1 MNKQELETIL
11 KDNFQ
16 DNFRIEVDYST
27 NNKEIISLYWLD
39 GTPASTVKNILQ
51 IERLKN
57 KLNGQKIILFR
68 NLSNAYILEK
78 FEILTK
84 EFKFLNNTL
93 KKLKK
98 EHDAGVIFYNSY
110 STTYSLINKTIKNK
124 FQYSSLF
131 KDKTPESVESLINL
145 YFKY

>member
-11 KDNFQ
+11 KENFQ

-39 GTPASTVKNILQ
+39 GTPASTVKDV
-51 IERLKN
+51 LKN
-57 KLNGQKIILFR
+57 KLNGQKILLFR

-78 FEILTK
+78 FELLTK

-93 KKLKK
+93 IKLKK
-98 EHDAGVIFYNSY
+98 EHEAGVIFYNSY

-124 FQYSSLF
+124 FRYSSLF
-131 KDKTPESVESLINL
+131 KDKNPESVACLINF

>member
-16 DNFRIEVDYST
+16 DNFRIEVDYT
-27 NNKEIISLYWLD
+27 IDKKQELIKIYWLD
-39 GTPASTVKNILQ
+39 GTPASEIENI
-51 IERLKN
+51 LKN
-57 KLNGQKIILFR
+57 KTDSKYIFLFR
-68 NLSNAYILEK
+68 KFTNAYILEK

-98 EHDAGVIFYNSY
+98 EHEAGVIFDKGLGNSY
-110 STTYSLINKTIKNK
+110 TAINITIKNK
-124 FQYSSLF
+124 FQYASLF
-131 KDKTPESVESLINL
+131 KDKNPQSVACLINF

>member
-11 KDNFQ
+11 KENFQ
-16 DNFRIEVDYST
+16 DNFRIEVDYT
-27 NNKEIISLYWLD
+27 IDKKKELIKVYWQD
-39 GTPASTVKNILQ
+39 GTPSSEVENILQ
-51 IERLKN
+51 N
-57 KLNGQKIILFR
+57 KTDIKYIFLFR

-98 EHDAGVIFYNSY
+98 EHKAGVIF
-110 STTYSLINKTIKNK
+110 NKGLGGGNYTLVNRTIKNK
-124 FQYSSLF
+124 FQFASLF
-131 KDKTPESVESLINL
+131 KDKNPQSVACLINF